1 MDPANPG
8 WPQALATRRCFV
20 RAAVGALSAVATCHL
35 TSDGNATAADAP
47 PDARGPGGPGSDGP
61 LVSEADL
68 LKLHREAPIF
78 LGYMKPAIRYLPDGG
93 MDAAMFFTCPA
104 WSQGCFPRLRKGG
117 VKVTTLSFGLN
128 DPDLFPG
135 RVGVSRV
142 VQSIGAFLQAA
153 ADHPGEIEVALTAVD
168 LDRIMAAGKMAVVL
182 HLTGVHL
189 DGSLE
194 MLHAYHAIGVRS
206 VHPPF
211 DTRANTGVDLWRQ
224 DAAMTPFDRR
234 VVQELVR
241 LRMVID
247 LSHASDGMI
256 AEILRLTDVPVII
269 SHGMC
274 RALSDTKRNLSDG

>member
-1 MDPANPG
+1 
-8 WPQALATRRCFV
+8 
-20 RAAVGALSAVATCHL
+20 
-35 TSDGNATAADAP
+35 
-47 PDARGPGGPGSDGP
+47 
-61 LVSEADL
+61 
-68 LKLHREAPIF
+68 
-78 LGYMKPAIRYLPDGG
+78 
-93 MDAAMFFTCPA
+93 
-104 WSQGCFPRLRKGG
+104 
-117 VKVTTLSFGLN
+117 
-128 DPDLFPG
+128 
-135 RVGVSRV
+135 
-142 VQSIGAFLQAA
+142 
-153 ADHPGEIEVALTAVD
+153 
-168 LDRIMAAGKMAVVL
+168 
-182 HLTGVHL
+182 
-189 DGSLE
+189 

>member
-1 MDPANPG
+1 
-8 WPQALATRRCFV
+8 
-20 RAAVGALSAVATCHL
+20 
-35 TSDGNATAADAP
+35 
-47 PDARGPGGPGSDGP
+47 

-153 ADHPGEIEVALTAVD
+153 ADHPGEIEVARTAVD